1 MNYITNTDRVSTE
14 ALSHGLTWG
23 SHRYVRREGSP
34 GNYRYIYPED
44 INRATPKPSPKPISS
59 QASGAPS
66 QQSVQPTPQ
75 SSNPLVRS
83 IQSDIERGK
92 KVLSALSG
100 PLKTLFSDVQAVSS
114 KIREHASTQSSG
126 NPNHKGVPTFDTN
139 APKPKWRDVI
149 NVEVTPP
156 KRQPQQRSGVRR

>member
-1 MNYITNTDRVSTE
+1 MKLISNNAVSIS
-14 ALSHGLTWG
+14 ALCHADSWG

-44 INRATPKPSPKPISS
+44 INRATPKPSPKPMSS
-59 QASGAPS
+59 QASGAPA
-66 QQSVQPTPQ
+66 QQSVQPKPK

-126 NPNHKGVPTFDTN
+126 NPNHKGVPTFDPN
-139 APKPKWRDVI
+139 APKPRWRDVI

-156 KRQPQQRSGVRR
+156 KKQSQQRSGVRR

>member
-1 MNYITNTDRVSTE
+1 MKLISNDAVSIDVLCH
-14 ALSHGLTWG
+14 ADSWG

-44 INRATPKPSPKPISS
+44 LNRATPKPSPKPMSS
-59 QASGAPS
+59 QTSGAPA
-66 QQSVQPTPQ
+66 QQPAQPKPQ

-100 PLKTLFSDVQAVSS
+100 PLKTLFSDIQGVNSKILEKMSS
-114 KIREHASTQSSG
+114 KPSG

-149 NVEVTPP
+149 NIEVSPR
-156 KRQPQQRSGVRR
+156 KN

>member
-1 MNYITNTDRVSTE
+1 MKLVSDNMISTDVIRHADS
-14 ALSHGLTWG
+14 WG

-44 INRATPKPSPKPISS
+44 LNRATPKPSPKPMSS
-59 QASGAPS
+59 QTSGAPA
-66 QQSVQPTPQ
+66 QQPVQPKPQ
-75 SSNPLVRS
+75 SSNPLSRS

-100 PLKTLFSDVQAVSS
+100 PLKTLFSDIQGVNS
-114 KIREHASTQSSG
+114 KIREKMSSKPSG

-156 KRQPQQRSGVRR
+156 KKQPQQRSGARR